1 VTSPRHVNVPTD
13 DRPTTIGLVR
23 SRATSP
29 AANSTA
35 RPVLVHSLR
44 TAAVTVT
51 SLMIALLFGLP
62 EAYWAAITTLVIEQ
76 SSLGAARTVSR
87 HRFIGT
93 LLGAA
98 VGAIVATLPVPR
110 AVAFG
115 ASVFLL
121 GPLRV
126 LSRSDLN
133 GYRFGVA
140 TLAIILLVPRVGPAW
155 LVALHRFIE
164 VSIGIAV
171 ALVLAVAWPEKEPA
185 AG

>member
-1 VTSPRHVNVPTD
+1 MDASDTS
-13 DRPTTIGLVR
+13 
-23 SRATSP
+23 
-29 AANSTA
+29 
-35 RPVLVHSLR
+35 
-44 TAAVTVT
+44 
-51 SLMIALLFGLP
+51 AL
-62 EAYWAAITTLVIEQ
+62 ETERKD
-76 SSLGAARTVSR
+76 GA
-87 HRFIGT
+87 
-93 LLGAA
+93 
-98 VGAIVATLPVPR
+98 
-110 AVAFG
+110 

-126 LSRSDLN
+126 LLRSDLN